1 MACWGRGAQ
10 GGHLDFHTVPAPAV
24 WSVRCFPWQV
34 IYTSCSLFLSPC
46 PPDERLREATG
57 SVPYTCISNSSVSHT
72 LIIASSFM
80 HWLSLSNDLFGD
92 CEFTGKCVGVD
103 FLLLLF
109 HFFFYAEGCGLPKGT
124 LSRESSEE
132 KQQHNDTHRY

>member
-34 IYTSCSLFLSPC
+34 IYASCSLFLGLG

-57 SVPYTCISNSSVSHT
+57 SVPYTCISKSSVSHT

-80 HWLSLSNDLFGD
+80 HWLSLSNDLLGI
-92 CEFTGKCVGVD
+92 VS
-103 FLLLLF
+103 L
-109 HFFFYAEGCGLPKGT
+109 
-124 LSRESSEE
+124 RESASGSIFCC
-132 KQQHNDTHRY
+132 YCFPFSFSLI